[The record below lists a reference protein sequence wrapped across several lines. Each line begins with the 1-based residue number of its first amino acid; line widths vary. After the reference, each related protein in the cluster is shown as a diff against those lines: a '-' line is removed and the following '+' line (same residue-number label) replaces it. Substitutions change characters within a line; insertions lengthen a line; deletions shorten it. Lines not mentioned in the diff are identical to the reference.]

1 MFIRLLI
8 LASVLVC
15 GTVQAVEVPSPL
27 EQDRGKFRPL
37 VVFARA
43 DSDQTLS
50 SLKKALED
58 PANRQGFEARNMV
71 LYTIVGITGKRDGKD
86 LEPQS
91 TMSLIRG
98 LKPGMIIDNKA
109 KVILIGKDGEKKNET
124 VGEADLNALFKT
136 IDDIPMAEK
145 EAQAAATVETPDK
158 ASAPGK
164 AAASGKAARPVK
176 PAKPLED

>member
-1 MFIRLLI
+1 
-8 LASVLVC
+8 
-15 GTVQAVEVPSPL
+15 
-27 EQDRGKFRPL
+27 
-37 VVFARA
+37 
-43 DSDQTLS
+43 
-50 SLKKALED
+50 
-58 PANRQGFEARNMV
+58 
-71 LYTIVGITGKRDGKD
+71 
-86 LEPQS
+86 
-91 TMSLIRG
+91 MSLIRG

-124 VGEADLNALFKT
+124 VGEVDLNALFKT
-136 IDDIPMAEK
+136 IDEMPMAEK